1 MTESI
6 VSNTSI
12 VETNSEYEAVIGLEV
27 HAQLLT
33 ESKAFCGCSSDFG
46 ALPNTNVCPV
56 CLGHPGSLP
65 KLNRNLVEFILK
77 MGLATGCKIREHS
90 IFSRKNYFYADLP
103 KGYQISQYSDP
114 ICYDGKIE
122 IELGDGATKRIGITR
137 IHMEEDT
144 GKSIHDLDI
153 DTLIDYNRCGV
164 PLIEIVSEP
173 DIRSATEAYQYL
185 MQIRQIVMYLGICD
199 GNLEEGS
206 LRCDANVSV
215 RKRGSTKF
223 GVKTEVKNLNSFR
236 NVEKAIGYETDRQ
249 IALIKSGGFVT
260 QETRMWD
267 ASSQQT
273 KLMRSKEQAHDYRY
287 FPEPDL
293 AGVYVNAEWV
303 ERVKSVLPELPM
315 ERKQRFMNFY
325 GLPRYDAG
333 IFVEDKSL
341 SDFFERCAGE
351 LETKSADRFKAVSN
365 WIMTEVMR
373 ILSDRKIGINE
384 LAVLPK
390 HIAELVELFV
400 GEVVSSKIAKEI
412 FSDVLANG
420 KSPKVIVSEK
430 NLAQISD
437 VAQIEKA
444 VSEILAA
451 NGDNVEKYKAGKTN
465 LFGFFVS
472 QTLKATGGRANPRIV
487 TEELQ
492 RQLNAV

>member
-6 VSNTSI
+6 NSNTSI
-12 VETNSEYEAVIGLEV
+12 GIIGSNYEAVIGLEV

-33 ESKAFCGCSSDFG
+33 ESKAFCGCSSNFG
-46 ALPNTNVCPV
+46 ALPNTNICPV
-56 CLGHPGSLP
+56 CLGHPGALP
-65 KLNRNLVEFILK
+65 TLNRNLVEFILK

-114 ICYDGKIE
+114 ICYDGAIE
-122 IELGDGATKRIGITR
+122 IELGDGAAKRIGITR

-173 DIRSATEAYQYL
+173 DIRSAAEAYQYL

-215 RKRGSTKF
+215 RICGTAKF

-236 NVEKAIGYETDRQ
+236 NVEKAIGYEIERQ
-249 IALIKSGGFVT
+249 IALIESGGIVI

-267 ASSQQT
+267 AALQQT
-273 KLMRSKEQAHDYRY
+273 KPMRSKEQAHDYRY

-293 AGVYVNAEWV
+293 AGVYVDSEWIS
-303 ERVKSVLPELPM
+303 RVKLLLPELPM
-315 ERKQRFMNFY
+315 ERKHRFMNFY

-341 SDFFERCAGE
+341 ANFFEYCTDA
-351 LETKSADRFKAVSN
+351 LETKSADRFKAISN

-373 ILSDRKIGINE
+373 ILSDRKIGINDLV
-384 LAVLPK
+384 LAPK
-390 HIAELVELFV
+390 HIAELIELFV
-400 GEVVSSKIAKEI
+400 DEVVSSKIAKEV
-412 FSDVLANG
+412 FSEVLTSG
-420 KSPKVIVSEK
+420 KSPKTIVAEK

-437 VAQIEKA
+437 VAHIARA

-451 NGDNVEKYKAGKTN
+451 NGDNVEKYKSGKSN

-472 QTLKATGGRANPRIV
+472 QTLKATGGKANPRII

-492 RQLNAV
+492 RQLNNT

>member
-1 MTESI
+1 MTESMI
-6 VSNTSI
+6 SKVAPAGGVN
-12 VETNSEYEAVIGLEV
+12 EYEAVIGLEV

-33 ESKAFCGCSSDFG
+33 ESKAFCSCSSDFG

-56 CLGHPGSLP
+56 CLGHPGALP
-65 KLNRNLVEFILK
+65 MLNRNLVEFILK

-122 IELGDGATKRIGITR
+122 IELGDNTAKYIGITR

-173 DIRSATEAYQYL
+173 DIRSAAEAYQYL

-215 RKRGSTKF
+215 RKRCSTKF

-236 NVEKAIGYETDRQ
+236 NVEKAIGYEIDRQ
-249 IALIKSGGFVT
+249 IALIESGGNVT

-293 AGVYVNAEWV
+293 TGVYVDAEWINK
-303 ERVKSVLPELPM
+303 VKSLLPELPM
-315 ERKQRFMNFY
+315 ERKHRFMNFY

-333 IFVEDKSL
+333 IFIEDKSL
-341 SDFFERCAGE
+341 ADFYESCAGA
-351 LETKSADRFKAVSN
+351 LETKSTDRFKAVSN

-384 LAVLPK
+384 LALTPENM
-390 HIAELVELFV
+390 AELVELFV

-412 FSDVLANG
+412 FSEVLLSG
-420 KSPKVIVSEK
+420 ISPKVIVSEK

-437 VAQIEKA
+437 VDMIKKA
-444 VSEILAA
+444 VSEMLAA

-472 QTLKATGGRANPRIV
+472 QTLKSTGGKANPRIV

-492 RQLNAV
+492 RQLNSV